1 MKAWIVE
8 QWCKPKE
15 IELKDVETPAPGK
28 GQVLVKVEAAAVNF
42 FDVLQVQGKYQH
54 RPPFPFSPGGEIA
67 GTVESVGEG
76 VDFKPGTRV
85 MATTQGGYAEY
96 ALCPADSV
104 WAIPDAMSFE
114 HAAAFPI
121 VYQTSYF
128 GLVHR
133 GRLQKGEWLLVH
145 AGAGGVGSA
154 AIQIGK
160 ALGAHIIAT
169 AGSEEKLA
177 VCKELG
183 GDQTVNYREEGW
195 HEKVKEITGGHGADV
210 IYDPVGGDV
219 FDLSTKCIAFEG
231 RLVVIGFA
239 SGRIPEIKANRI
251 LLKNIAI
258 VGLHFGEYRNH
269 KPQMVTDGMN
279 ALFKMY
285 EEGTVRPLVSKTYPL
300 ADAKQA
306 MADIAGRAS
315 TGKLILV
322 P

>member
-8 QWCKPKE
+8 QWCKPDE
-15 IELKDVETPAPGK
+15 IELKDVDAPSPKK

-54 RPPFPFSPGGEIA
+54 KPPFPFSPGGEIA
-67 GTVESVGEG
+67 GVVESVGEG
-76 VDFKPGTRV
+76 VSLKPGTRV

-96 ALCPADSV
+96 ALCPHDNV
-104 WAIPDAMSFE
+104 WAIPDAMTFE

-133 GRLQKGEWLLVH
+133 GQLQRGEWLLVH

-160 ALGAHIIAT
+160 ALGARIIAT
-169 AGSEEKLA
+169 AGSPEKLD

-183 GDQTVNYREEGW
+183 ADYTLSYKDEGW
-195 HEKVKEITGGHGADV
+195 QEKIKEITEGHGADV

-285 EEGTVRPLVSKTYPL
+285 EEGIVKPLISKTYPL